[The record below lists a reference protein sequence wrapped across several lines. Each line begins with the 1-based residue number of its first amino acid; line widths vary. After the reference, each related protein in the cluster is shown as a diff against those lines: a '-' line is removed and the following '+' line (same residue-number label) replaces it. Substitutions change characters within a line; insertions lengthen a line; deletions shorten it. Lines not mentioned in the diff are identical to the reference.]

1 MKFLAGLGH
10 GHLGVHGPGNLGQGN
25 GKAQVGLGFLALCC
39 DKVEPLIAKSAESHC
54 RSLVIQMHLG
64 ILVHWFTEEYCNTDI
79 RP

>member
-1 MKFLAGLGH
+1 MGIWA
-10 GHLGVHGPGNLGQGN
+10 HGPGNPGQDS
-25 GKAQVGLGFLALCC
+25 GKAPGGAWLLAPCC

-64 ILVHWFTEEYCNTDI
+64 ILVHWFTEEYCNADI